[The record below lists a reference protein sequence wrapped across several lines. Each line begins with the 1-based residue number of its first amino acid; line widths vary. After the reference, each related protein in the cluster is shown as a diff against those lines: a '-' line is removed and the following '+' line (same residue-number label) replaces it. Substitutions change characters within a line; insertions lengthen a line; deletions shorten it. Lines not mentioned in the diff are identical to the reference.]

1 MYISPF
7 HTKLSQALAS
17 SEEDEVVLIVK
28 FKVAVESQPA
38 ELVVLYVYVPL
49 SV

>member
-1 MYISPF
+1 MPF
-7 HTKLSQALAS
+7 QSKLSQAITS

-38 ELVVLYVYVPL
+38 ELVVVYVYVPL